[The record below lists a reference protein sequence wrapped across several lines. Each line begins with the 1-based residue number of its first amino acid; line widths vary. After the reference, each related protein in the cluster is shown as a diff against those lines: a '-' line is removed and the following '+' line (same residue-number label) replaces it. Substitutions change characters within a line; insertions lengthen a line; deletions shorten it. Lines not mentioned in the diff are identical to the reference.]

1 MCTDNGASRDET
13 ISLREHERIVG
24 RYEKQVFDLK
34 QLIRI
39 SNSLNSTLDYS
50 TLIESMLYTCMGQ
63 MKVLKA
69 GVFTRKDVYRA
80 DLWLH
85 RTHIGFDIDHSVE
98 YMIPEHHELLHHLSR
113 NFDIFALDEMRAL
126 LGGEHAIPCI
136 EQLAPSLIVPLR
148 AKNVI
153 NGLIVLGER
162 IGVDGQFTFSES
174 EKEYL
179 RDIAVLAGIAVH
191 NAFLYEVT
199 TTDMMTRLKLR
210 HYFQN
215 TLIEAIEAAAQN
227 DRPLS
232 VIMIDI
238 DHFKRLN
245 DTHGHVC
252 GDQVLRAV
260 ADVIRNSVRQTDL
273 AARYGGEEFVILCPD
288 TDIATARVI
297 GERIRAAIVGMETNY
312 NDTAISVTVS
322 LGVAQYD
329 DIRDR
334 SSKTFVD
341 RADKALYRSKRS
353 GRNRVSIAA

>member
-1 MCTDNGASRDET
+1 MYTASRVYPT
-13 ISLREHERIVG
+13 VVRRLISLCVRITEHPATG
-24 RYEKQVFDLK
+24 PYPF
-34 QLIRI
+34 
-39 SNSLNSTLDYS
+39 
-50 TLIESMLYTCMGQ
+50 
-63 MKVLKA
+63 
-69 GVFTRKDVYRA
+69 
-80 DLWLH
+80 
-85 RTHIGFDIDHSVE
+85 
-98 YMIPEHHELLHHLSR
+98 SR
-113 NFDIFALDEMRAL
+113 NFDAFALDEIRAL

-148 AKNVI
+148 AKSVI

-227 DRPLS
+227 ERPLS

-245 DTHGHVC
+245 DTG
-252 GDQVLRAV
+252 
-260 ADVIRNSVRQTDL
+260 
-273 AARYGGEEFVILCPD
+273 
-288 TDIATARVI
+288 
-297 GERIRAAIVGMETNY
+297 RIP
-312 NDTAISVTVS
+312 
-322 LGVAQYD
+322 
-329 DIRDR
+329 
-334 SSKTFVD
+334 
-341 RADKALYRSKRS
+341 
-353 GRNRVSIAA
+353 

>member
-1 MCTDNGASRDET
+1 MGIDDRGSRDGV
-13 ISLREHERIVG
+13 ISLQEHELIVD

-39 SNSLNSTLDYS
+39 SNSLNSTLDYN

-69 GVFTRKDVYRA
+69 GVFTRKDVYSA

-85 RTHIGFDIDHSVE
+85 RTHIGFDLDHSVE
-98 YMIPEHHELLHHLSR
+98 YMIPESHELLHYLSR
-113 NFDIFALDEMRAL
+113 NFDAFALEELREL
-126 LGGEHAIPCI
+126 LGSENAIPCI
-136 EQLAPSLIVPLR
+136 EQLGPSLIVPLR
-148 AKNVI
+148 AKNVM
-153 NGLIVLGER
+153 NGLIILGER
-162 IGVDGQFTFSES
+162 IGVEDQFTFSET

-179 RDIAVLAGIAVH
+179 LDIAVLAGIAVH

-215 TLIEAIEAAAQN
+215 TLIEAIESAAQN

-232 VIMIDI
+232 VMMIDI
-238 DHFKRLN
+238 DHFKHLN
-245 DTHGHVC
+245 DTYGHVC

-260 ADVIRNSVRQTDL
+260 AGVIRNSVRQTDL

-288 TDIATARVI
+288 TDIATARGI
-297 GERIRAAIVGMETNY
+297 GERIRAAIAGMQTNY

-322 LGVAQYD
+322 LGIAEYD

-334 SSKTFVD
+334 SSKMLVD
-341 RADKALYRSKRS
+341 RADKALYHSKRS